1 MTERWSLLDKLKR
14 MQERNVRG
22 TEADLSTPVDD
33 PVQQSAQV
41 IRLPLWP
48 EAVRGVPNGLLRSA
62 LFGAIKRGARR
73 YLERQEVHA
82 QDGITVRYTG
92 ARLDQGDLDVWE
104 TVLHIVRAQELGDD
118 CRVTAYQ
125 LLKALDKRD
134 TGGNRE
140 VLERRLA
147 RLKAT
152 ALDVKVGRY
161 SYMGSLIDEVYR
173 DDETREYV
181 IRLNPKLHTLFATG
195 QFTQVE
201 WDVRHALDGKPLAQW
216 LHGFYASH
224 AKPYPIKVETL
235 HKLCG
240 SEATLMSDFK
250 KDLRRALDAVTE
262 ASEANGQLFNY
273 DIQGDLVCVEKK
285 GSRAQQRHVAKKTEK
300 PTSKPRA

>member
-1 MTERWSLLDKLKR
+1 MTERGSLLDKLKR
-14 MQERNVRG
+14 MEERNARG
-22 TEADLSTPVDD
+22 KETELSAPVAD
-33 PVQQSAQV
+33 PVQQLAQV

-104 TVLHIVRAQELGDD
+104 TVLHTVRAQELGDD
-118 CRVTAYQ
+118 CRITAYQ

-134 TGGNRE
+134 TGGNRD

-181 IRLNPKLHTLFATG
+181 IRLNPKLHTLFVSD
-195 QFTQVE
+195 QFTQVD
-201 WDVRHALDGKPLAQW
+201 WSVRHALDGKPLAQW

-224 AKPYPIKVETL
+224 AKPYPMKVETL

-250 KDLRRALDAVTE
+250 KDLRRALDAVVE
-262 ASEANGQLFNY
+262 ASAANGQPFNY
-273 DIQGDLVCVEKK
+273 GIQGDLVCVEK
-285 GSRAQQRHVAKKTEK
+285 GSRARQRHDVADK
-300 PTSKPRA
+300 S